1 MTRAK
6 IQRIFAPVAIDQSR
20 RNLETQRT
28 AAVFA
33 LGRGARVRLSGRST
47 QKLGDETKGT
57 VRGRK
62 KGGRGKTGTWK
73 MSVRYLA
80 RILHEFRLRFPPLT
94 GHRAEM
100 KTLFTACSL
109 ITRSIVVP
117 NCLGLSF
124 ERKGIVEHFIHPDL
138 INLCSKAKSFEID
151 PCDLLKGTIKIRL
164 YEQETLTIDA
174 IWRSKVRRNWRYN
187 ES

>member
-1 MTRAK
+1 MTKAK

-28 AAVFA
+28 ADVFA
-33 LGRGARVRLSGRST
+33 LGRGARVRLSARST

-57 VRGRK
+57 VRGRKK

-80 RILHEFRLRFPPLT
+80 RILHEFRLLFPPLT

-124 ERKGIVEHFIHPDL
+124 ERKGIVEHFVHPDL
-138 INLCSKAKSFEID
+138 ISLCSKAKSFEMD
-151 PCDLLKGTIKIRL
+151 PCDLSETTIKIRL
-164 YEQETLTIDA
+164 YNEETSRIDA
-174 IWRSKVRRNWRYN
+174 IRCSKDRRD
-187 ES
+187 

>member
-1 MTRAK
+1 M
-6 IQRIFAPVAIDQSR
+6 F
-20 RNLETQRT
+20 L
-28 AAVFA
+28 
-33 LGRGARVRLSGRST
+33 RST
-47 QKLGDETKGT
+47 EAREFGSRPDRHKSSETRQKERSEGE
-57 VRGRK
+57 K

-124 ERKGIVEHFIHPDL
+124 ERKGIVEHFVHPDL
-138 INLCSKAKSFEID
+138 ISLCSKAKSFEMD
-151 PCDLLKGTIKIRL
+151 PCDLSETTIKIRL
-164 YEQETLTIDA
+164 YNEETSTIDA
-174 IWRSKVRRNWRYN
+174 IRCSKDRRD
-187 ES
+187 